1 MQTESPNK
9 NNFLQFESGQT
20 TKVTLVDP
28 LQKKKDELVT
38 KLHAKTA
45 KQNLAKAG
53 KIIYVRDYSGKPFGV
68 IALGRA
74 YRPSLGGK
82 ILHLE
87 NDKMLMGWSFCN
99 PEDKFSKDK
108 GLVIAYRRLSSCP
121 QLLNLRPFLCS
132 DEHRSFQVLSC
143 VIQALVGFIPQLE
156 ATPLGEMKETYIGG
170 RTYVLFQEEY
180 KPLAAAAKGC
190 RSFARH
196 VSNL

>member
-53 KIIYVRDYSGKPFGV
+53 KIIYVRDHSGNPFGV
-68 IALGRA
+68 IVLGCAQRLSRTGA
-74 YRPSLGGK
+74 P
-82 ILHLE
+82 LHLE

-132 DEHRSFQVLSC
+132 NEYRSFQVLSC
-143 VIQALVGFIPQLE
+143 VMQALVGFIPQLE
-156 ATPLGEMKETYIGG
+156 GTPIGETEQVWASDRMY
-170 RTYVLFQEEY
+170 FEY
-180 KPLAAAAKGC
+180 PKMYEPLAAAAKGC